1 MVISA
6 KAAASVAGLIW
17 LLWPKKAKAAPTGN
31 VEIGEDVSITFIPSE
46 DGASWNDYYK
56 TKEGGPP

>member
-1 MVISA
+1 VINA
-6 KAAASVAGLIW
+6 KLAAGAAALLW

-31 VEIGEDVSITFIPSE
+31 VEIGEDVSITFVPSE

-56 TKEGGPP
+56 TKDGPP